1 MIALFNI
8 VIDGRFLSGRLM
20 QSNPVVILLVVLQLS
35 VSVDTGHHQR
45 PLVARIEFV
54 SEGAV
59 HAFDAAVVF
68 WAFRWQYMQRNVE
81 FFTGLFKLGHK
92 FTASIDPHRFN
103 DKRCLV
109 THIFEKA
116 PSATRGDL
124 RAVAHPAHLGDQT
137 HRIELLDV
145 EYGVDLYA
153 HVVDLDHLTEPSD
166 FQIVVPAFR
175 MTVERAGLCVPHTPL
190 VERYGLDEPAPD
202 GGFTVLLVVIPTQH
216 RVQFPTTDAQLA
228 I

>member
-1 MIALFNI
+1 
-8 VIDGRFLSGRLM
+8 M
-20 QSNPVVILLVVLQLS
+20 QSNPVVFLLVVLQHL
-35 VSVDTGHHQR
+35 VDTGHHQR
-45 PLVARIEFV
+45 PLVERIEFV

-59 HAFDAAVVF
+59 RAFNAAVVF
-68 WAFRWQYMQRNVE
+68 GAFRWQYMQRNVE

-109 THIFEKA
+109 AHIFEKA

-145 EYGVDLYA
+145 EYDVDLYA

-175 MTVERAGLCVPHTPL
+175 MTVERAGLCVPYTPL

-202 GGFTVLLVVIPTQH
+202 GGFTVLLAVIPTQH
-216 RVQFPTTDAQLA
+216 HVQFPTTDAQLA
-228 I
+228 V